1 MKRFHLYFA
10 LLLAL
15 ALGSGLLAQAQ
26 DLQSTDAKV
35 RQKAVKQ
42 LVDSGGAGTQKCEAL
57 AGLVRDPAPDVR
69 DEVVIALIK
78 VGGQQCLEPLR
89 GATRDSSP
97 DIQSMAVDGIVNFY
111 MPGYVKFGWL
121 NSVKSFG
128 GNVKKRFT
136 TTEPLILQPS
146 IQAAPADIAAISP
159 LITGGSSMDSRANA
173 ARAAGILR
181 GSAALP
187 QLKEALH
194 SENDTVVIE
203 ALRSLEK
210 IGDMSVGPE
219 VVPSLASPNADV
231 RAAAAHAA
239 GQLRAKEAVRDLS
252 RLAKGDKDKEVR
264 RESLVALA
272 KIPENGEERT
282 FLLFLRDK
290 DEQMRAAAA
299 EGLGR
304 GGAASDL
311 STVNDAFAVEKSESA
326 RLSMAFAAVQL
337 GDLEKVRYLVD
348 GLDSTFH
355 RGEARAF
362 LIELARTPRIL
373 AELYTPLTSGT
384 RNQKIELATVVSRSG
399 DRDSVAHLQ
408 RLTNDSDPRVAEAA
422 IRELKNLQA
431 RL

>member
-1 MKRFHLYFA
+1 MKHIPLSFA
-10 LLLAL
+10 LFLAL
-15 ALGSGLLAQAQ
+15 PLGGILLAQS
-26 DLQSTDAKV
+26 DLQSTDAKL
-35 RQKAVKQ
+35 RLKAVKQ
-42 LVDSGGAGTQKCEAL
+42 LADSAGGGAQKCQAL
-57 AGLVRDPAPDVR
+57 AGLVKDPAPDVR
-69 DEVVIALIK
+69 DEVLIALIK

-89 GATRDSSP
+89 EFTRDANP
-97 DIQSMAVDGIVNFY
+97 DFQSMAVDGIVNFY
-111 MPGYVKFGWL
+111 IPGYVKFGWL

-128 GNVKKRFT
+128 SNVKKRFT
-136 TTEPLILQPS
+136 TPEPMIVQPSLQPAS
-146 IQAAPADIAAISP
+146 ADIAAIAP

-173 ARAAGILR
+173 ARAVGILR

-187 QLKEALH
+187 QLKEALR

-210 IGDMSVGPE
+210 IGDLSVGPE

-239 GQLRAKEAVRDLS
+239 GQLRVKEAIGDLS
-252 RLAKGDKDKEVR
+252 RLAKGDSDKTVR

-304 GGAASDL
+304 GGAAGDL
-311 STVNDAFAVEKSESA
+311 TTINDAFAQEKSESA
-326 RLSMAFAAVQL
+326 RLSMAFAAVNL

-348 GLDSTFH
+348 GLDSSFH
-355 RGEARAF
+355 KGEARAF

-399 DRDSVAHLQ
+399 DQGSVAHLQ
-408 RLTNDSDPRVAEAA
+408 RLTNDADPRVAEAA

>member
-1 MKRFHLYFA
+1 MKRIPLC
-10 LLLAL
+10 LAL
-15 ALGSGLLAQAQ
+15 FLVLPLGGLAQSP

-42 LVDSGGAGTQKCEAL
+42 LADSAGGGAQKCQAL

-89 GATRDSSP
+89 VATRDASP

-111 MPGYVKFGWL
+111 IPGYVKFGWL

-128 GNVKKRFT
+128 SNVKKRFT
-136 TTEPLILQPS
+136 SPEPQIIQPS
-146 IQAAPADIAAISP
+146 VQPASADIAAIAP

-173 ARAAGILR
+173 ARAVGILR

-187 QLKEALH
+187 QLKEALG
-194 SENDTVVIE
+194 SNNDTVVIE

-219 VVPSLASPNADV
+219 VVPSLASPNDDV
-231 RAAAAHAA
+231 REAAAHAA
-239 GQLRAKEAVRDLS
+239 GQLRVKEAIRDLS

-304 GGAASDL
+304 GGAAGDL
-311 STVNDAFAVEKSESA
+311 ATVNDAFAEEKSESA
-326 RLSMAFAAVQL
+326 RLSMAFAAVHL
-337 GDLEKVRYLVD
+337 GDLDKIRYLVD

-355 RGEARAF
+355 RGESRAF
-362 LIELARTPRIL
+362 LIELAREPRIL

-408 RLTNDSDPRVAEAA
+408 RLTNDADPRVAEAA

>member
-1 MKRFHLYFA
+1 MKRIPFYFA
-10 LLLAL
+10 LFLAL
-15 ALGSGLLAQAQ
+15 PLGGSLLAQSP

-35 RQKAVKQ
+35 REKAVKQ
-42 LVDSGGAGTQKCEAL
+42 LADSAGSGAQKCQAL

-69 DEVVIALIK
+69 DEVLIALIK

-89 GATRDSSP
+89 VATRDASP

-111 MPGYVKFGWL
+111 IPGYVKFGWL

-128 GNVKKRFT
+128 SNVKKRFT
-136 TTEPLILQPS
+136 TPEPLIIQPSLQP
-146 IQAAPADIAAISP
+146 AAADIAAIAP
-159 LITGGSSMDSRANA
+159 LISGGSSMDSRANA
-173 ARAAGILR
+173 ARAVGILR
-181 GSAALP
+181 GSAAVP

-203 ALRSLEK
+203 AIRSLEK
-210 IGDMSVGPE
+210 IGDLSVGPE
-219 VVPSLASPNADV
+219 VVPSLASPNDDV

-239 GQLRAKEAVRDLS
+239 GQLRVKEAIRDLS
-252 RLAKGDKDKEVR
+252 RLAKGDADKDVR
-264 RESLVALA
+264 RQSLVALA

-304 GGAASDL
+304 GGAPGDL
-311 STVNDAFAVEKSESA
+311 ATINDAFAAEKSESA
-326 RLSMAFAAVQL
+326 RLSMAFAAVHL
-337 GDLEKVRYLVD
+337 GDLDKIRYLVD
-348 GLDSTFH
+348 GLDSSFH
-355 RGEARAF
+355 KGEARAF

-384 RNQKIELATVVSRSG
+384 RDQKIELAMVVSRSG
-399 DRDSVAHLQ
+399 DADSVAHLQ
-408 RLTNDSDPRVAEAA
+408 RLTNDSDPQVAEAA